1 MPIRILP
8 SNLVNQIAAGE
19 VIERPSSVMKELVE
33 NALDAGAGRIEVTLE
48 NGGKTL
54 IAVSDDGKGMSR
66 DELALAVERHA
77 TSKLPDDDL
86 FNIQFL
92 GFRGEA
98 LPSIASVSRLCIE
111 SRAAGSNEGWQISV
125 SGGQKGEILPSAIQN
140 GTRIEVRDLFFT
152 TPARLKFLKAD
163 NFETAQCVDILQRIA
178 MANPMVSFYLYG
190 DGKKKLGLNACQGE
204 LFDCRQQR
212 LADIMGSE
220 FTENSVE
227 IAAENEF
234 CTISGRVG
242 LPTYHK
248 ANSLS

>member
-19 VIERPSSVMKELVE
+19 VIERPSSVIKELVE

-190 DGKKKLGLNACQGE
+190 DGKKKAG
-204 LFDCRQQR
+204 
-212 LADIMGSE
+212 
-220 FTENSVE
+220 
-227 IAAENEF
+227 AE
-234 CTISGRVG
+234 CLSG
-242 LPTYHK
+242 
-248 ANSLS
+248 